1 MRSINNISD
10 KIVQNEIENIYK
22 VLSMLEAK
30 VNEESKK
37 LRVAI
42 EKYMVDEL
50 GKIRKE
56 IDILKNKIKG

>member
-30 VNEESKK
+30 VNEEGKK

>member
-1 MRSINNISD
+1 
-10 KIVQNEIENIYK
+10 
-22 VLSMLEAK
+22 MLEAK

>member
-37 LRVAI
+37 LRIAI